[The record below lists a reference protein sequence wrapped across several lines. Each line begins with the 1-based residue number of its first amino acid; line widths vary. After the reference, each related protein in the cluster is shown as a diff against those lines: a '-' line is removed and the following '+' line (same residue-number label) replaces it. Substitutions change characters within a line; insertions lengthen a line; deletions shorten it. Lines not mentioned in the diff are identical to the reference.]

1 MQNNLKIKG
10 SYEFQ
15 ILDIQGRIRD
25 SWTVDNLVVNGGLA
39 FLSGLLGGTG
49 TVPTYIA
56 VGTDATAVAGS
67 QTTLV
72 AEITDTGLERAEGSV
87 SQVTTTATNDTFQI
101 TKTFT
106 ATGSKTIE
114 EVGVF
119 NDPSAG
125 TMLSR
130 ALTTSKAIAN
140 GENLAVT
147 YKLVFANS

>member
-1 MQNNLKIKG
+1 MQNTLKIKG
-10 SYEFQ
+10 SYHFE
-15 ILDIQGRIRD
+15 IKDVEGKIRD

-39 FLSGLLGGTG
+39 FITGLLTGTG

-56 VGTDATAVAGS
+56 LGTSTTAVAGN

-72 AEITDTGLERAEGSV
+72 AEITDTGLERAVSTA
-87 SQVTTTATNDTFQI
+87 SQVTTTITNDTFQLA
-101 TKTFT
+101 KTFT

-140 GENLAVT
+140 GESIAVV
-147 YKLVFANS
+147 YKLVLANA

>member
-1 MQNNLKIKG
+1 MINNLKLKG
-10 SYEFQ
+10 SYEFE
-15 ILDIQGRIRD
+15 IRDINGKVRD
-25 SWTVDNLVVNGGLA
+25 SWKVDNLVVNGGLA
-39 FLSGLLGGTG
+39 FITGLLTGTG

-56 VGTDATAVAGS
+56 LGTSSTAVAGS

-72 AEITDTGLERAEGSV
+72 AEITDSGLERAVATDTQE
-87 SQVTTTATNDTFQI
+87 TTTVTNDTFQL

-114 EVGVF
+114 EAGIF
-119 NDPSAG
+119 NDPTTG

-140 GENLAVT
+140 GESIAVT
-147 YKLVFANS
+147 YKLVLANA

>member
-1 MQNNLKIKG
+1 MQNTLKIKG
-10 SYEFQ
+10 SYHFE
-15 ILDIQGRIRD
+15 IKDVSGKIRD

-39 FLSGLLGGTG
+39 FITGLLTGTG

-56 VGTDATAVAGS
+56 LGTSTTAVAGN

-72 AEITDTGLERAEGSV
+72 AEIVDTGLERAV
-87 SQVTTTATNDTFQI
+87 ATDTQVTTTVTNDTFQLA
-101 TKTFT
+101 KTFT

-119 NDPSAG
+119 NAASSG

-140 GENLAVT
+140 GESIAVT
-147 YKLVFANS
+147 YKLVLANA

>member
-15 ILDIQGRIRD
+15 IFDTKGNLRD
-25 SWTVDNLVVNGGLA
+25 SWKVDNLVVNGGLA
-39 FLSGLLGGTG
+39 LISGLVAGTG
-49 TVPTYIA
+49 TAPSYIA
-56 VGTDATAVAGS
+56 VGTSSTAVAGS
-67 QTTLV
+67 QTTLE

-87 SQVTTTATNDTFQI
+87 SRTETNVANDTYRI
-101 TKTFT
+101 TYIWE

-119 NDPSAG
+119 NDPTTG

-140 GENLAVT
+140 GESLIGT
-147 YKLVFANS
+147 YSLSFINE

>member
-1 MQNNLKIKG
+1 MQNTLKIKG
-10 SYEFQ
+10 SYHFE
-15 ILDIQGRIRD
+15 IKDVEGKIRD

-39 FLSGLLGGTG
+39 FITGLLTGTG

-56 VGTDATAVAGS
+56 LGTSTTAVAGN

-72 AEITDTGLERAEGSV
+72 AEITDTGLERAVSTA
-87 SQVTTTATNDTFQI
+87 SQVTTTITNDTFQLA
-101 TKTFT
+101 KTFT

-140 GENLAVT
+140 GESIAVT
-147 YKLVFANS
+147 YKLKLANA